1 MAKTMIPDRGNDPKR
16 KMTKQ
21 DERDAM
27 DADLGEWHANESLNR
42 KIKERFS
49 KERGR

>member
-1 MAKTMIPDRGNDPKR
+1 MPKAILPDRGNDPKR
-16 KMTKQ
+16 KVTKQ
-21 DERDAM
+21 NERDAM